1 MSTEIKIRLINSLE
15 HKFYTRDRVTF
26 DYVLAAKVKD
36 AGLMITRNY
45 RVDLGNGRKGFVDY
59 LITSAT
65 GDRCAIEVDRRSP
78 RERSLMK
85 LRRLH
90 EQGIP
95 GFVLLRNGREPLRYS
110 VDGVDVVRATRFG

>member
-1 MSTEIKIRLINSLE
+1 
-15 HKFYTRDRVTF
+15 KFYTRDRVTF